1 MVCCRHARA
10 DTAKETRAM
19 AMAERIKKWTLRD
32 LHALP
37 DDGNKYELVRGELF
51 VTPAPT
57 DAHEELGAVLH
68 QVLDSYVVKHRLG
81 RIYRPRAVI
90 QVLESEVEPD
100 LMVRSVPPRQP
111 VEWADAPLPH
121 LVVEILS
128 DTTRRRDREQKRSL
142 YMDAGIPEYWI
153 VDGHERR
160 ILVVRAGEDVD
171 VCSTTLS
178 WHPRGADEPFVLDV
192 QRFFREA
199 LEGE

>member
-1 MVCCRHARA
+1 MP
-10 DTAKETRAM
+10 M
-19 AMAERIKKWTLRD
+19 AQRIKKWTLRD

-57 DAHEELGAVLH
+57 DAHEELGAVLNELL
-68 QVLDSYVVKHRLG
+68 VPYVARHWLG
-81 RIYRPRAVI
+81 RVYRPRAVI

-100 LMVRSVPPRQP
+100 VMVRPVPRTQP

-128 DTTRRRDREQKRSL
+128 ATTRRRDREQKRSL

-160 ILVVRAGEDVD
+160 ILVVRAGEDVAW
-171 VCSTTLS
+171 CSTTLS
-178 WHPRGADEPFVLDV
+178 WHPRGADEPFTFDV
-192 QRFFREA
+192 QQFFREA

>member
-1 MVCCRHARA
+1 MP
-10 DTAKETRAM
+10 M
-19 AMAERIKKWTLRD
+19 AQRIRKWTLRD
-32 LHALP
+32 LNALP
-37 DDGNKYELVRGELF
+37 DDDNKYELVRGELF

-57 DAHEELGAVLH
+57 DAHEEFGAVLH
-68 QVLDSYVVKHRLG
+68 AMLDPYVKRHRLG

-90 QVLESEVEPD
+90 QVLESQVEPD
-100 LMVRSVPPRQP
+100 LMVRPVPPKQP

-128 DTTRRRDREQKRSL
+128 AFTRRRDREQKRAL

-153 VDGHERR
+153 VDGNERR
-160 ILVVRAGEDVD
+160 LLVVRAGEEVMR
-171 VCSTTLS
+171 CSTTVS

-192 QRFFREA
+192 QQFCREA